1 MGAADAYQHTD
12 SNRNDDGSDVVHGT
26 LKAEIGF
33 GESSSNP
40 IIYTNDYNGE
50 TKKKKPVGTSK
61 NHSFSKGTM
70 VYMFLMKYS
79 MAKYRYRFHLALFVF

>member
-40 IIYTNDYNGE
+40 IIYANNYNGE
-50 TKKKKPVGTSK
+50 T
-61 NHSFSKGTM
+61 N
-70 VYMFLMKYS
+70 
-79 MAKYRYRFHLALFVF
+79 

>member
-40 IIYTNDYNGE
+40 ILLPMIITQKVTLCDFFAE
-50 TKKKKPVGTSK
+50 K
-61 NHSFSKGTM
+61 
-70 VYMFLMKYS
+70 
-79 MAKYRYRFHLALFVF
+79 LAFIRNNL

>member
-12 SNRNDDGSDVVHGT
+12 SNRNDDGSDELHGT

-40 IIYTNDYNGE
+40 ILLPMIITQKVTLCDFFAE
-50 TKKKKPVGTSK
+50 K
-61 NHSFSKGTM
+61 
-70 VYMFLMKYS
+70 
-79 MAKYRYRFHLALFVF
+79 LAFIRNNL

>member
-12 SNRNDDGSDVVHGT
+12 SNRNDDGSYVVHGT

-40 IIYTNDYNGE
+40 ILLPMIITVRQKKEARGDFQKSFLLKRNNG
-50 TKKKKPVGTSK
+50 
-61 NHSFSKGTM
+61 
-70 VYMFLMKYS
+70 VYVLDEILNGFE
-79 MAKYRYRFHLALFVF
+79 

>member
-12 SNRNDDGSDVVHGT
+12 SNRNDDGSDIVHGT

-40 IIYTNDYNGE
+40 IYYNGE
-50 TKKKKPVGTSK
+50 TKKSPWG
-61 NHSFSKGTM
+61 
-70 VYMFLMKYS
+70 LPLD
-79 MAKYRYRFHLALFVF
+79 ALFHLFS

>member
-1 MGAADAYQHTD
+1 MGAADAHQHTD

-40 IIYTNDYNGE
+40 IYYNGE
-50 TKKKKPVGTSK
+50 INKKKEARGGLPKIILSQK
-61 NHSFSKGTM
+61 EQWCICS
-70 VYMFLMKYS
+70 
-79 MAKYRYRFHLALFVF
+79 

>member
-40 IIYTNDYNGE
+40 IYYNGE
-50 TKKKKPVGTSK
+50 TKKRSPWG
-61 NHSFSKGTM
+61 
-70 VYMFLMKYS
+70 LPLD
-79 MAKYRYRFHLALFVF
+79 ALFHLFS

>member
-12 SNRNDDGSDVVHGT
+12 SNRNHDGSHFVHGT

-40 IIYTNDYNGE
+40 IYYNGE
-50 TKKKKPVGTSK
+50 TKKRSPCG
-61 NHSFSKGTM
+61 
-70 VYMFLMKYS
+70 LPLD
-79 MAKYRYRFHLALFVF
+79 ALFHLFS